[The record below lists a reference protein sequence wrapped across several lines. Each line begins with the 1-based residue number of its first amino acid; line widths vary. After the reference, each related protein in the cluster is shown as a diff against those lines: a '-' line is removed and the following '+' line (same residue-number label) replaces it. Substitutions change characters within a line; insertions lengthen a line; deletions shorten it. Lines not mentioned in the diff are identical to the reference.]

1 MSREPDLDQLT
12 GRDRGFWRGRWF
24 SFRMAGHGVAYTLR
38 TQPNAWIEV
47 AALSAV
53 ILTGWWL
60 QLAAGEWAVLGLT
73 FFLILALESVNTA
86 IEAVVDLVSPQYHPL
101 ARCQGYRCWRHGF
114 RGLRQCF
121 CRGGYL
127 RSALAGTAVG
137 AGWLT
142 AGLGLPDAT
151 AATHVRAGR
160 LRLVR

>member
-24 SFRMAGHGVAYTLR
+24 SFRMAGHGIAYTLR

-47 AALSAV
+47 AALTAV
-53 ILTGWWL
+53 ILTGWWF

-101 ARCQGYRCWRHGF
+101 AKIF
-114 RGLRQCF
+114 K
-121 CRGGYL
+121 
-127 RSALAGTAVG
+127 
-137 AGWLT
+137 
-142 AGLGLPDAT
+142 DT
-151 AATHVRAGR
+151 AAGAMVFAVCGSLFVAAAIFGPR
-160 LRLVR
+160 LLALLLARVG